1 MGQTLGLHSK
11 RGETNPLFDFPSYW
25 SLGSLFIK
33 VSQSQH
39 FSHRSERAAG
49 IGDNMLWGSPF
60 CLSAGGSAATYTLCC
75 CRAPRQVEYHRPL
88 WDCISQHQQF
98 YCYHQGLNLNSCY
111 QVFQNF
117 FNKKNLSICYICKSR
132 PYWTRH
138 SMEMVRWISLVCKWN
153 VQMSFTVVRESSS
166 HAFKHTSPGA
176 GMHLILAVKISSVD

>member
-1 MGQTLGLHSK
+1 MVSVYRVKCLICYSK

-39 FSHRSERAAG
+39 FSHQSERAAG

-60 CLSAGGSAATYTLCC
+60 CLSAGGFAATYTLCC

-88 WDCISQHQQF
+88 WDCISQNQQF
-98 YCYHQGLNLNSCY
+98 YCYHQDLNLNSCY
-111 QVFQNF
+111 RVFQNF

-132 PYWTRH
+132 PYCIRGDGQ
-138 SMEMVRWISLVCKWN
+138 VN
-153 VQMSFTVVRESSS
+153 F
-166 HAFKHTSPGA
+166 PG
-176 GMHLILAVKISSVD
+176 V